1 MLPSGAWCDRPFHHK
16 EFIMLNKVQ
25 LIGFLGADPE
35 LRRSNDSDAIARAN
49 IATSESWKKD
59 GEKHEK
65 TEWHRVVLF
74 GKLAE
79 IARDYLHKGAL
90 VMLEGPI
97 RTRKWQKDGVD
108 QYTTEIHA
116 DTMKMLG
123 GKTDNSS
130 GSSSASSVP
139 TSKASPSSSKQ
150 EPAYS
155 AGFDDDFDDDIPF

>member
-1 MLPSGAWCDRPFHHK
+1 MF
-16 EFIMLNKVQ
+16 NKSQ
-25 LIGFLGADPE
+25 LIGRLGRDPE
-35 LRRSNDSDAIARAN
+35 VRFTAEGKAVAN
-49 IATSESWKKD
+49 LAVATTESWKDKAS
-59 GEKHEK
+59 GERKQR

-74 GKLAE
+74 GALAE

-90 VMLEGPI
+90 VFLEGSI
-97 RTRKWQKDGVD
+97 RTRKWQKDGID

-150 EPAYS
+150 ELAYS
-155 AGFDDDFDDDIPF
+155 ADFDDDFDDDIPF

>member
-1 MLPSGAWCDRPFHHK
+1 MF
-16 EFIMLNKVQ
+16 NKSQ
-25 LIGFLGADPE
+25 LIGRLGRDPDVRFTAE
-35 LRRSNDSDAIARAN
+35 GKAVAN
-49 IATSESWKKD
+49 LAVATTESWKDKAS
-59 GEKHEK
+59 GERKEK

-90 VMLEGPI
+90 VMLEGSI

-150 EPAYS
+150 EPTFS

>member
-1 MLPSGAWCDRPFHHK
+1 MY
-16 EFIMLNKVQ
+16 NKSQ
-25 LIGFLGADPE
+25 LIGRLGRDPE
-35 LRRSNDSDAIARAN
+35 VRFTAEGKAVAN
-49 IATSESWKKD
+49 LAVATKESWKDKAS
-59 GEKHEK
+59 GERKES

-108 QYTTEIHA
+108 QFTTEIHA

-123 GKTDNSS
+123 GKNDNSS
-130 GSSSASSVP
+130 GSSTSSIR
-139 TSKASPSSSKQ
+139 TANSSPSSSKQ

-155 AGFDDDFDDDIPF
+155 ADFDDDFDDIPF